1 MKKDFNEFLS
11 TLTEDKLLEI
21 TDKINSVE
29 NKISFS
35 TTPEGINKFVSNISA
50 VNLQFT
56 IEVVRL
62 YHEWLNS

>member
-35 TTPEGINKFVSNISA
+35 TTPEGINKFVSIISA

-56 IEVVRL
+56 I
-62 YHEWLNS
+62 

>member
-35 TTPEGINKFVSNISA
+35 TTPEGINKFVSIISA